1 MSMIE
6 IIGNERTFGLVLSN
20 VILMLIVYF
29 CFKNAKKYPFIIF
42 SKTNKLLGISSLFL
56 FFLFAFWGNDWFH
69 VAEFYPL
76 LRAGDRTHM
85 EDVYSWIAQNL
96 APNYL
101 VFRTIIWGACL
112 FLLKLIFDR
121 FDIKKDLLWLMFSV
135 FGAVWCSYA
144 RVSLAMCLMFYGLA
158 VFFSPYKQKYLS
170 YIIAITA
177 ISASYYFHK
186 SALFGIIIV
195 AFATIIRKVNRY
207 TIILFVLSIPFIFVV
222 LKNMVSEL
230 QFADADDINGTL
242 SKSLTSAQGYMG
254 RDAGVAGI
262 GALLLKIL
270 ERTAYILTGIL
281 ALLMIVKDKKI
292 NCSPVINAFLR
303 LDIFMVFISC
313 LFLFDIGIETSII
326 AERFFRFLFIPTG
339 ILIAYFWQIRYRMRF
354 TKISFVLAI
363 LYSSYALL
371 YSLYMY
377 R

>member
-1 MSMIE
+1 M
-6 IIGNERTFGLVLSN
+6 
-20 VILMLIVYF
+20 
-29 CFKNAKKYPFIIF
+29 
-42 SKTNKLLGISSLFL
+42 
-56 FFLFAFWGNDWFH
+56 
-69 VAEFYPL
+69 
-76 LRAGDRTHM
+76 
-85 EDVYSWIAQNL
+85 
-96 APNYL
+96 
-101 VFRTIIWGACL
+101 
-112 FLLKLIFDR
+112 
-121 FDIKKDLLWLMFSV
+121 
-135 FGAVWCSYA
+135 
-144 RVSLAMCLMFYGLA
+144 
-158 VFFSPYKQKYLS
+158 
-170 YIIAITA
+170 
-177 ISASYYFHK
+177 
-186 SALFGIIIV
+186 

-207 TIILFVLSIPFIFVV
+207 TIILFVLSIPFILVV

-242 SKSLTSAQGYMG
+242 SQSITSAQGYMG

-292 NCSPVINAFLR
+292 NRSPVINAFLR

-313 LFLFDIGIETSII
+313 LFLFDLGIETSII

-339 ILIAYFWQIRYRMRF
+339 ILIAYFWQIRYRMRL

-377 R
+377 I

>member
-1 MSMIE
+1 MME
-6 IIGNERTFGLVLSN
+6 IIGNERTFDLVLYN
-20 VILMLIVYF
+20 IILMLIVYF
-29 CFKNAKKYPFIIF
+29 SFKDAKRLPFLIF
-42 SKTNKLLGISSLFL
+42 PKIKKTVGIVCLFL

-96 APNYL
+96 APNYI
-101 VFRTIIWGACL
+101 VFRAIIWGSCL
-112 FLLKLIFDR
+112 FLIKLLFDR
-121 FDIKKDLLWLMFSV
+121 LDIKKDLLWLMFAV

-144 RVSLAMCLMFYGLA
+144 RVSLAMCLMFFGLA
-158 VFFSPYKQKYLS
+158 VFFSPYKQKCLS
-170 YIIAITA
+170 YIIAISA
-177 ISASYYFHK
+177 IAVSYYFHK

-195 AFATIIRKVNRY
+195 VFATFIRKINRY
-207 TIILFVLSIPFIFVV
+207 TIILFVLFIPFVLVV
-222 LKNMVSEL
+222 LKNMVSEIL
-230 QFADADDINGTL
+230 YSDANDINGAFGQ
-242 SKSLTSAQGYMG
+242 SLTSAQGYMG
-254 RDAGVAGI
+254 REAGVTGI
-262 GALLLKIL
+262 GALLLKIF

-292 NCSPVINAFLR
+292 NRSPVINAFLR
-303 LDIFMVFISC
+303 LDIFMVLISC
-313 LFLFDIGIETSII
+313 LFLFDLGIETSII

-339 ILIAYFWQIRYRMRF
+339 ILIAYFWQIRYRMRL

-377 R
+377 I

>member
-1 MSMIE
+1 MIE

-20 VILMLIVYF
+20 IILILIVYF
-29 CFKNAKKYPFIIF
+29 CFKDAKKYPFIIF

-101 VFRTIIWGACL
+101 VFRAIIWGLCL
-112 FLLKLIFDR
+112 FFIKLLFERL
-121 FDIKKDLLWLMFSV
+121 DIKKDLLWLMFSV

-170 YIIAITA
+170 YTIAITA
-177 ISASYYFHK
+177 IGVSYYFHK
-186 SALFGIIIV
+186 SALFGIILVILA
-195 AFATIIRKVNRY
+195 AFIRKINRY
-207 TIILFVLSIPFIFVV
+207 TITLLILTVPFVLVGLKEFVFEIQY
-222 LKNMVSEL
+222 L
-230 QFADADDINGTL
+230 DINDANGSF
-242 SKSLTSAQGYMG
+242 SKSLNSAQRYMG
-254 RDAGVAGI
+254 RDASIVGV

-292 NCSPVINAFLR
+292 NRSPVINAFLR
-303 LDIFMVFISC
+303 LDIFMVLISC
-313 LFLFDIGIETSII
+313 LFLFDLGIDTSII
-326 AERFFRFLFIPTG
+326 AERFFRYLFIPTG
-339 ILIAYFWQIRYRMRF
+339 ILIAYFWQIRYRMRL

-377 R
+377 I

>member
-1 MSMIE
+1 
-6 IIGNERTFGLVLSN
+6 
-20 VILMLIVYF
+20 
-29 CFKNAKKYPFIIF
+29 
-42 SKTNKLLGISSLFL
+42 
-56 FFLFAFWGNDWFH
+56 
-69 VAEFYPL
+69 
-76 LRAGDRTHM
+76 M

-112 FLLKLIFDR
+112 FLLKLTFDR

-158 VFFSPYKQKYLS
+158 VFFSPYKQKFLS

-177 ISASYYFHK
+177 ISISYYFHK

-195 AFATIIRKVNRY
+195 VLATIIRKVNRY
-207 TIILFVLSIPFIFVV
+207 TIILFILSIPFILVV
-222 LKNMVSEL
+222 LKNTVFEIQYL
-230 QFADADDINGTL
+230 DINDANGGF
-242 SKSLTSAQGYMG
+242 SQSLNSAQRYMG
-254 RDAGVAGI
+254 RDASIVGI
-262 GALLLKIL
+262 GTLLLKIL

-281 ALLMIVKDKKI
+281 ALLMIVKDKGI
-292 NCSPVINAFLR
+292 NRSPVINAFLR
-303 LDIFMVFISC
+303 LEIFMVSISC
-313 LFLFDIGIETSII
+313 LFLFDLGINTSII

-339 ILIAYFWQIRYRMRF
+339 ILIAYFWQIRYRMRL
-354 TKISFVLAI
+354 TKISFILAI

-377 R
+377 I